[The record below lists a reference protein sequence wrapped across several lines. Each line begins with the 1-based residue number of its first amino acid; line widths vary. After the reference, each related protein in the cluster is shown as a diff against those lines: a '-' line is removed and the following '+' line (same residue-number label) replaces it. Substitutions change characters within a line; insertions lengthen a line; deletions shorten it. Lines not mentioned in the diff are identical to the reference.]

1 MFEDLKFEIF
11 SELDI
16 KTDDIV
22 CVCACLFV
30 FFGYVQL
37 KREWETVFK
46 GHNNLLQCFIFL
58 YVVQGL
64 KSIL

>member
-1 MFEDLKFEIF
+1 MILF
-11 SELDI
+11 
-16 KTDDIV
+16 V
-22 CVCACLFV
+22 CVLVCLFL

-37 KREWETVFK
+37 KRESGRLFK